1 MKRPFKDKRP
11 FGPVFPRSYS
21 DDSEMG
27 VLMARRHGN
36 PELKMEIQEGYR
48 DIDEDIFELFNE
60 RARFDAQNILVGKEE
75 GEIGTTEPA
84 ITTVQI
90 IAQDKEVNIVDINHF
105 IDVMESEFTVFE
117 TKMAASVEVDP
128 DTVPNPFEGTE
139 FIEEPTDIED

>member
-21 DDSEMG
+21 DVSEMG
-27 VLMARRHGN
+27 VLMARRQGN

-60 RARFDAQNILVGKEE
+60 RARFDAQNILVGREE
-75 GEIGTTEPA
+75 GEIGTTEPV

-105 IDVMESEFTVFE
+105 IDVMESEYTVYE
-117 TKMAASVEVDP
+117 ANIAASVEVDP
-128 DTVPNPFEGTE
+128 SIVPDPFSDTEL
-139 FIEEPTDIED
+139 IEEPTEVED

>member
-36 PELKMEIQEGYR
+36 PELKMEIEEGYR

-60 RARFDAQNILVGKEE
+60 RARFDAQNILVGREE
-75 GEIGTTEPA
+75 GEIGTTEPV

-105 IDVMESEFTVFE
+105 IDVMESEYTVYE
-117 TKMAASVEVDP
+117 ANIAASVEVDP
-128 DTVPNPFEGTE
+128 SIVPDPFSDTEL
-139 FIEEPTDIED
+139 IEEPTEVED

>member
-27 VLMARRHGN
+27 VLMARRQGN
-36 PELKMEIQEGYR
+36 PELKMEIQEGYG

-60 RARFDAQNILVGKEE
+60 RARFDAQNILVGREE
-75 GEIGTTEPA
+75 GEIGTTEPV

-90 IAQDKEVNIVDINHF
+90 IAQDKEVDIVDINHF

-117 TKMAASVEVDP
+117 TKIAASVEVDP
-128 DTVPNPFEGTE
+128 DTVPNPFGGTE